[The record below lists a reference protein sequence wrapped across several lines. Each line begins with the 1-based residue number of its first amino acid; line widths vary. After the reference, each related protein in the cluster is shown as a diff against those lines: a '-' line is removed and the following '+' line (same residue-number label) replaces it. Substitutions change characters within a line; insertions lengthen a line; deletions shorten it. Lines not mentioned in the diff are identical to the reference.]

1 MTAALTT
8 AAAAPPNA
16 VHGTG
21 FGSIVAGVVTSC
33 LGAVGVWV
41 GLLAMFATVRPLHV
55 GWLVPL
61 SGVYLALDPLGG
73 FFVALTGGVAVPVGL
88 YAIGYARREHLGRV
102 PLGVLPVFVAGARH
116 RLRAPGARQRVLG
129 VGAYPSGI
137 APAPS

>member
-8 AAAAPPNA
+8 APAAAPNT
-16 VHGTG
+16 VHGNG

-41 GLLAMFATVRPLHV
+41 GLLAVFSTVRPLHV

-73 FFVALTGGVAVPVGL
+73 FFVALTGGVGDEFPGGVG
-88 YAIGYARREHLGRV
+88 V
-102 PLGVLPVFVAGARH
+102 DGARV
-116 RLRAPGARQRVLG
+116 ADFGG
-129 VGAYPSGI
+129 G
-137 APAPS
+137 